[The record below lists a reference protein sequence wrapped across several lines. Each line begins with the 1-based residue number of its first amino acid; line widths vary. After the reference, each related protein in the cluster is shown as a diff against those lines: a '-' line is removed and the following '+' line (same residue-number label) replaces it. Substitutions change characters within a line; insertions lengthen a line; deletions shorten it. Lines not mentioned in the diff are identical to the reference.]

1 MRPTFY
7 AIMALL
13 VFSCGPL
20 QDIKRNQE
28 RFIPSIGTIGKE
40 ENRLLTKNFQAIGSP
55 HLKKGIPLSIRELQF
70 DKSNFKRY
78 TDYTARQG
86 SIPTIIFIDSLP
98 VKPKYLCL
106 RLSDKIALQS
116 QLNGNINSTVR
127 SYLSN
132 DDDFKIVT
140 QIAVLETPEN
150 SQRLL
155 GAEGLF
161 LTQCKD
167 GLLDIE
173 LLKNGKRN
181 SYRISTMEI
190 FDYEVS
196 GFCWDTDRF
205 GKERIASISA
215 DGGKCPKGTERDAQK
230 LNETKSYLKL

>member
-1 MRPTFY
+1 M
-7 AIMALL
+7 
-13 VFSCGPL
+13 
-20 QDIKRNQE
+20 
-28 RFIPSIGTIGKE
+28 
-40 ENRLLTKNFQAIGSP
+40 
-55 HLKKGIPLSIRELQF
+55 
-70 DKSNFKRY
+70 
-78 TDYTARQG
+78 
-86 SIPTIIFIDSLP
+86 
-98 VKPKYLCL
+98 
-106 RLSDKIALQS
+106 
-116 QLNGNINSTVR
+116 NGNINSTVR